1 MTEDERLALIWE
13 ASDELGDDPLLLPVL
28 FALRDEGFRRA
39 VRALLDGGAQRREAM
54 LALAGQAV
62 TSTVANDARSPV
74 GEPGAEE

>member
-39 VRALLDGGAQRREAM
+39 VTALLNGGAQRRRAM
-54 LALAGQAV
+54 LALASGRTLAA
-62 TSTVANDARSPV
+62 ANDDAGSV
-74 GEPGAEE
+74 GGSGGEE

>member
-39 VRALLDGGAQRREAM
+39 VRALLDGGAQRRGAM
-54 LALAGQAV
+54 LALAGTEPRAA
-62 TSTVANDARSPV
+62 ANDARPPL